1 MYSINN
7 MSHIAKLITKTRYG
21 ATHSRFIYRISE
33 SLRND
38 SFNPAELDM
47 LREFKYAAMLFYRA
61 SQEWQSENG
70 YPLTLL
76 YTVMWLENFRLI
88 QLSRNETLM
97 NGDVGICLGKS
108 KKRFVTILQ
117 NEFYLSTSNTNFAP
131 LTLETYNKFISL
143 INGTTPYGERLF
155 TFDDFYPGK
164 KNIHNDFIDVSL
176 KSIIWVHE
184 NALIKNTLTPMVA
197 GRLTGYSQR
206 FNLFQHNKWT
216 QLGLDTNNNKN
227 FLRDLIYFKSGLM
240 PCQHEEMKKTIERT
254 QEYLRNYLPS
264 RSGHDELLLRR
275 KRENQINRL
284 CYGVRQRAQT
294 PTERIIRNVNTVL
307 SQTRSSR
314 SIHMNT
320 II

>member
-1 MYSINN
+1 M
-7 MSHIAKLITKTRYG
+7 R
-21 ATHSRFIYRISE
+21 
-33 SLRND
+33 
-38 SFNPAELDM
+38 
-47 LREFKYAAMLFYRA
+47 
-61 SQEWQSENG
+61 
-70 YPLTLL
+70 
-76 YTVMWLENFRLI
+76 
-88 QLSRNETLM
+88 
-97 NGDVGICLGKS
+97 
-108 KKRFVTILQ
+108 Q
-117 NEFYLSTSNTNFAP
+117 N
-131 LTLETYNKFISL
+131 
-143 INGTTPYGERLF
+143 
-155 TFDDFYPGK
+155 
-164 KNIHNDFIDVSL
+164 NDFINVSL

-184 NALIKNTLTPMVA
+184 KTVIQNTFTPMVA

-227 FLRDLIYFKSGLM
+227 FLRDLIYFKNGLM

-254 QEYLRNYLPS
+254 QEYLRKYLSS

-284 CYGVRQRAQT
+284 CYGIRQRAQT

>member
-1 MYSINN
+1 MYSIKN
-7 MSHIAKLITKTRYG
+7 MSHIAKLITKTRSG
-21 ATHSRFIYRISE
+21 ATHTRFIYRISE

-38 SFNPAELDM
+38 SFNHVELEM
-47 LREFKYAAMLFYRA
+47 LWEFKYAAMLFYRA
-61 SQEWQSENG
+61 SQEWKSENG

-88 QLSRNETLM
+88 QLSRKETLM

-117 NEFYLSTSNTNFAP
+117 NEFYLSTSHTKFPP
-131 LTLETYNKFISL
+131 LTLETYNKFVSL

-155 TFDDFYPGK
+155 TLDDFYPHK
-164 KNIHNDFIDVSL
+164 KNIHNDFINVSL
-176 KSIIWVHE
+176 KSIIWVNE
-184 NALIKNTLTPMVA
+184 KAVIQNTFAPLVA

-240 PCQHEEMKKTIERT
+240 PCQQEEMEKIIDRT
-254 QEYLRNYLPS
+254 REYLRKYLPS
-264 RSGHDELLLRR
+264 RSSDDGLLLRR
-275 KRENQINRL
+275 KHENQRNRL

-294 PTERIIRNVNTVL
+294 PTERTIRNVNTVL
-307 SQTRSSR
+307 SQTRPSR

-320 II
+320 LI